1 MDVSRASLKLKGRTC
16 VVTGAGSGIGRALA
30 LKAAAEGM
38 KLALC
43 DVNTLGLAETVRL
56 AFDAGAAITW
66 NVVDVRDAA
75 ALEAFAATA
84 NGDVALVFANAG
96 VLRTGRVADQSGA
109 DLKLMLEINVLGA
122 VNTIQAFLPGMRR
135 QSAPTRIVVTG
146 SEASFAPFPNLGGY
160 CATKH
165 ALLALT
171 EALSM
176 ELAAEGSS
184 VGVSLL
190 TPGSVD
196 TAIFGDQGAPNPAR
210 AITPDQVAEIAFAGV
225 AEGRGIIATHADL
238 AERLDARLV
247 AVKAALGA

>member
-1 MDVSRASLKLKGRTC
+1 MASLSLRGRTC

-38 KLALC
+38 NLALC
-43 DVNTLGLAETVRL
+43 DVSSEGLAETVRL
-56 AFDAGAAITW
+56 AFEGGAKITW
-66 NVVDVRDAA
+66 NIVDVRDAA
-75 ALEAFAATA
+75 ALEAFAETA
-84 NGDVALVFANAG
+84 NGNVALVFANAG
-96 VLRTGRVADQSGA
+96 LLRVGSVAEQSAA
-109 DLKLMLEINVLGA
+109 DLKLMLEVNVLGA
-122 VNTIQAFLPGMRR
+122 VNTLQAFLPRMKAHG
-135 QSAPTRIVVTG
+135 APARMVVTG

-176 ELAAEGSS
+176 ELAAEGSN

-196 TAIFGDQGAPNPAR
+196 TPIFGDQGAPNLAR
-210 AITPDQVAEIAFAGV
+210 ALTPAQVAEIAFAGV
-225 AEGRGIIATHADL
+225 AAGRGIIATHADL
-238 AERLDARLV
+238 PDRLDARLA
-247 AVKAALGA
+247 AVKAALGG